1 MADKVDDD
9 EWSLVSSLEPQANP
23 WAKDPVSLDMFEE
36 SLDFNEGGNSLP
48 DSTVATTAGDIAGAG
63 QDLANEEGGGVQS
76 SSSKSSELE
85 NESPPGSSG
94 ASSESSQSVASS
106 SPSNL
111 SAGRPASALLSRIRA
126 DIPEIIE
133 TGETVHD
140 WDYLIRDKNKLIFK
154 QDLSKDRGLVQK
166 SNGTDKKSL
175 KWISEATYNIYRT
188 NQGEIRV
195 SDGQSGSPRSKIG
208 KASYYYLYDISQCK
222 DLETGPKGSP
232 PSGHLKWRTDDGK
245 VYERISEGEKP
256 DLKNQEPKEVF
267 RVEVTFD
274 DLKCPDDS
282 NDESKDVCK
291 KLKEKA
297 FILEILMDP
306 TAENS
311 IKTRRARKAASTS
324 VRPSSGMGQP
334 AKKPRCRGHDV
345 KAEPSEGGDAEPTLL
360 LFVLHGLDNERNLG
374 FNDEVDLIEQYCT
387 NVRRE
392 DVEGKEKFSQ
402 VLEEYSSSELKGLH
416 IVGHRDDDSQTVD
429 STFMTFKDESTI
441 TVEDFVRT
449 FRNWVLEKNRS
460 GLPFPISFSTCSS
473 EVIGRYVIEQCRGIL
488 QSVFCVR
495 GLLNESC
502 AHIFY
507 PNLYKD
513 LVPGNKNTLQAY
525 YSAVRCLREYYEPC
539 RSPQENDEI
548 PLLIQYQTRLPPW
561 TQYASSTALR
571 ENADAPDLPLW
582 ERNAAL
588 KNADAAEFVENTLK
602 CATRRPLFLRNYQHE
617 LVDQILDDFESKRNT
632 IVYLPTGTGKT
643 AIAAQVITTFDAKL
657 TVFVV
662 PTVVLVYQQARALE
676 EFTGLQVLRVC
687 GGVSTSIWNK
697 VACEFSVICITP
709 EMLKNF
715 LQKDYHRVAQD
726 IGLLIVDECH
736 HAHGKHPTNMILS
749 WLGTYGSY
757 LPCVGLTAS
766 FQSNKSAT
774 KFEEAILSV
783 RGSLRLNG
791 EKVHIRRPDDVPQ
804 PNILCKTI
812 LVEDLSQRIL
822 EEKFTNSAESAGF
835 EHIIIEDE
843 INYIRNLTNVAHNNA
858 GLVGCGVQ
866 RFEGIKPILTPAVDE
881 LVRLLRDL
889 GPNQRTLVFVER
901 REEVNRLFRYL
912 EDHCAAP
919 ELRPTYVT
927 GTREQSWTDQLDAVN
942 RFSSG
947 SKNVLIGTSAIQEGF
962 DIRDCK
968 CVVLVAETT
977 SLTKLIQ
984 CRGRARKEGA
994 RVFIIGTK
1002 KSIERYESLVQ
1013 YEERDDA
1020 IIRTIRTP

>member
-1 MADKVDDD
+1 
-9 EWSLVSSLEPQANP
+9 
-23 WAKDPVSLDMFEE
+23 
-36 SLDFNEGGNSLP
+36 
-48 DSTVATTAGDIAGAG
+48 
-63 QDLANEEGGGVQS
+63 
-76 SSSKSSELE
+76 
-85 NESPPGSSG
+85 
-94 ASSESSQSVASS
+94 
-106 SPSNL
+106 
-111 SAGRPASALLSRIRA
+111 
-126 DIPEIIE
+126 
-133 TGETVHD
+133 
-140 WDYLIRDKNKLIFK
+140 
-154 QDLSKDRGLVQK
+154 
-166 SNGTDKKSL
+166 
-175 KWISEATYNIYRT
+175 
-188 NQGEIRV
+188 
-195 SDGQSGSPRSKIG
+195 
-208 KASYYYLYDISQCK
+208 
-222 DLETGPKGSP
+222 
-232 PSGHLKWRTDDGK
+232 
-245 VYERISEGEKP
+245 
-256 DLKNQEPKEVF
+256 
-267 RVEVTFD
+267 
-274 DLKCPDDS
+274 
-282 NDESKDVCK
+282 
-291 KLKEKA
+291 
-297 FILEILMDP
+297 
-306 TAENS
+306 
-311 IKTRRARKAASTS
+311 
-324 VRPSSGMGQP
+324 
-334 AKKPRCRGHDV
+334 
-345 KAEPSEGGDAEPTLL
+345 
-360 LFVLHGLDNERNLG
+360 
-374 FNDEVDLIEQYCT
+374 
-387 NVRRE
+387 
-392 DVEGKEKFSQ
+392 
-402 VLEEYSSSELKGLH
+402 
-416 IVGHRDDDSQTVD
+416 
-429 STFMTFKDESTI
+429 
-441 TVEDFVRT
+441 
-449 FRNWVLEKNRS
+449 
-460 GLPFPISFSTCSS
+460 
-473 EVIGRYVIEQCRGIL
+473 
-488 QSVFCVR
+488 
-495 GLLNESC
+495 
-502 AHIFY
+502 
-507 PNLYKD
+507 
-513 LVPGNKNTLQAY
+513 
-525 YSAVRCLREYYEPC
+525 
-539 RSPQENDEI
+539 
-548 PLLIQYQTRLPPW
+548 
-561 TQYASSTALR
+561 
-571 ENADAPDLPLW
+571 
-582 ERNAAL
+582 
-588 KNADAAEFVENTLK
+588 
-602 CATRRPLFLRNYQHE
+602 
-617 LVDQILDDFESKRNT
+617 
-632 IVYLPTGTGKT
+632 
-643 AIAAQVITTFDAKL
+643 
-657 TVFVV
+657 
-662 PTVVLVYQQARALE
+662 
-676 EFTGLQVLRVC
+676 
-687 GGVSTSIWNK
+687 VSTSIWNK

-726 IGLLIVDECH
+726 IGLLIIDECH

-912 EDHCAAP
+912 EDHCDAP

-994 RVFIIGTK
+994 RVVIIGTK